1 MKEIPILFSGPMV
14 KAILEG
20 RKTQT
25 RRVVKPSWIAAA
37 DAAGE
42 SWGPEGDQNYWAGVC
57 PYGQPGDRLWVRETW
72 GLCSAHDPTDWC
84 GGSIRGVSE
93 SELREQFLVEYRQN
107 WITHPDSA
115 YWRPSIF
122 MPRWASR
129 ITLEITGVRVE
140 RLNEISEADAI
151 AEGIDPL
158 FTEEK
163 INERPDLAECRCQW
177 LNYLWHGHFG
187 KHGMGNT
194 KSDRWAHQ
202 FSSYTNAVG
211 SYSSL
216 WESING
222 PGSWDANPFVWVIE
236 FRRVN

>member
-1 MKEIPILFSGPMV
+1 MKDRPILFSGPMV
-14 KAILEG
+14 KAILEC

-25 RRVVKPSWIAAA
+25 RRVVKLNMSGRVQLSKRQWHIDDPNAVL
-37 DAAGE
+37 G
-42 SWGPEGDQNYWAGVC
+42 C
-57 PYGQPGDRLWVRETW
+57 PYGQPGDRLWVKETW
-72 GLCSAHDPTDWC
+72 AAWSSIDDREADEVLGNCESLVGRGISRGHISYRADPQMHADK
-84 GGSIRGVSE
+84 
-93 SELREQFLVEYRQN
+93 
-107 WITHPDSA
+107 
-115 YWRPSIF
+115 WRPSIF

-129 ITLEITGVRVE
+129 VTLEITGVRVE
-140 RLNEISEADAI
+140 RLNDISEADAI

-236 FRRVN
+236 FRGVN